1 MVLPSD
7 RTYPAVATPI
17 HGNPLHDAVSR
28 QMDLAMEA
36 RLARSA
42 DALAQLELLLG
53 LLPPALHVVLAT
65 RRHPQLGLHRLRL
78 AGELAEVRA
87 ADLRF
92 TLETRDR
99 RHDHPNQPRPGHD
112 SRSTLMPPTSQHMN
126 LPPLVEGPAV
136 ELAGRHAKVRR
147 EGYRR
152 RRPS

>member
-53 LLPPALHVVLAT
+53 LPPALHVVLAT
-65 RRHPQLGLHRLRL
+65 RRHPQPGCIACVWLVSSRRSGPLTCGSRWRP
-78 AGELAEVRA
+78 ATDG
-87 ADLRF
+87 
-92 TLETRDR
+92 TITRTSR
-99 RHDHPNQPRPGHD
+99 GQVTIHDPH
-112 SRSTLMPPTSQHMN
+112 
-126 LPPLVEGPAV
+126 
-136 ELAGRHAKVRR
+136 
-147 EGYRR
+147 
-152 RRPS
+152 